1 LQSSNSVRVKH
12 SHISWFAISVTDLVT
27 LPVNART
34 PRTEAETGEVAGSV
48 EVVAMTAMEDQFVTN
63 VTSRATLLAN
73 VLKTKVM
80 ASEDAEEV
88 VVVAV
93 TATPFATDAT
103 ESAISR
109 ANARKPTAVA
119 EDVTKTDAVVV
130 AAAAVED
137 VMMTADVAIV
147 IMAVDQSATSV
158 TGLVTSHVSVVKKRI
173 AATSVTELVTLQET
187 VTKRRIPA
195 ITATRLAT

>member
-1 LQSSNSVRVKH
+1 
-12 SHISWFAISVTDLVT
+12 

-88 VVVAV
+88 EVVAV

-130 AAAAVED
+130 AAAAAVED